1 MITKYLAAF
10 VLIIGSFSAIM
21 AYTTPYL
28 ITHTNIGLEFTG
40 GYEILYSAESP
51 YGEPVDRDSLI
62 KTANILQERA
72 NSLGISEPQIIIEG
86 DHEIRVQLAGVT
98 DTQKARQILN
108 AVDNLPLKLTEK
120 YSYTVG
126 GVLGREALKETFYA
140 GIIALVLIFTF
151 MTIFYRGVGFIA
163 CFTVI
168 CYLWALLLVFN
179 LFNATLSLAA
189 VITFVLGMGI
199 AVDANI
205 IAYERIKEEIRK
217 GKSIP
222 IALKDGEHNA
232 FHTIMYSN
240 ITTLIAAIVLFF
252 AGIGPIRG
260 FSFTLILSIIV
271 SIATNVFLSRIVLGM
286 LVKSDAVK
294 SPGFFGIKVQPLQVE
309 KARFSFIDHRYKFF
323 AISVAIIAIGS
334 VMFYT
339 TPLNYDIDFKAGT
352 ALDITLDQP
361 ITQEEATSLM
371 EDDAGIEPATL
382 TVGGS
387 NYNQIAARFDDVLES
402 DDVKKII
409 DTFKENYDSVQYEEN
424 TSDPAIASELAIKAV
439 YVILI
444 ALASIIVF
452 VTVRFS
458 WKYAFATIISVLNS
472 GLFVIAMFTIFK
484 FEIDVTFIAAI
495 LTVLG
500 FSTYNSI
507 VVFDRVNENL
517 KQAQI
522 SNSVQLSKLINQS
535 IWQMMTRSINTML
548 TVAIASASVY
558 IFGAEPLQMFSLA
571 ILFGLIC
578 GTYSS
583 ICIGAPIFYM
593 LKAKTLSR
601 IQGKDLELTES

>member
-1 MITKYLAAF
+1 MIPKYLVAF
-10 VLIIGSFSAIM
+10 VLVVGSFSAIM
-21 AYTTPYL
+21 AYTSPYL
-28 ITHTNIGLEFTG
+28 ISHTNIGLEFTG
-40 GYEILYSAESP
+40 GYEILYTAESP

-62 KTANILQERA
+62 KTANMLQERA
-72 NSLGISEPQIIIEG
+72 NSLGISEPQILIEG
-86 DHEIRVQLAGVT
+86 DHEIRVQLAGVS
-98 DTQKARQILN
+98 DTQKAREILN
-108 AVDNLPLKLTEK
+108 AADNLPLKLTEK

-140 GIIALVLIFTF
+140 GIIALVLIFAF

-168 CYLWALLLVFN
+168 CYLWSLLLVFN

-222 IALKDGEHNA
+222 TALKDGEHNA

-260 FSFTLILSIIV
+260 FSFTLILSIII
-271 SIATNVFLSRIVLGM
+271 SIATNVFLSRLVLGM
-286 LVKSDAVK
+286 LVKSDVVK
-294 SPGFFGIKVQPLQVE
+294 SPVFFGIKIKPLQE
-309 KARFSFIDHRYKFF
+309 AKTRFGFVDHRYKFF
-323 AISVAIIAIGS
+323 AISIAIIAIGA

-352 ALDITLDQP
+352 ALDITLDKS
-361 ITQEEATSLM
+361 ITQEEATSIM
-371 EDDAGIEPATL
+371 EDDAGIEPATV
-382 TVGGS
+382 TVGGI
-387 NYNQIAARFDDVLES
+387 NDNQIAVRFDDVLES

-424 TSDPAIASELAIKAV
+424 TSDPAIASELATKAV

-444 ALASIIVF
+444 AIAAIIAF
-452 VTVRFS
+452 VTIRFS

-472 GLFVIAMFTIFK
+472 GLFVIAMFAIFK
-484 FEIDVTFIAAI
+484 FEVDVTFIAAI

-507 VVFDRVNENL
+507 VVFDRINENL
-517 KQAQI
+517 KQSQ
-522 SNSVQLSKLINQS
+522 VTDRHQLSQLINQS

-548 TVAIASASVY
+548 TVAIASACVY

-583 ICIGAPIFYM
+583 ICIGSSIFYM
-593 LKAKTLSR
+593 LKAKTLPR
-601 IQGKDLELTES
+601 INKKSFELT